1 MRKFTG
7 LPGHSN
13 ESLRTLPCFIQDGS
27 KRWYLLYNEVRS
39 KNMFNSNDLV
49 FHFPKSPP
57 PKKKGGGFRS
67 LENWITSWFSLQ
79 FQGVKNLL
87 KPLHIEKPCGVSQ
100 PPASPPKE
108 CTVHLRFFGDLGKG
122 ISVEKSITTFRLC
135 HNEVFYTPYKRWWAY
150 YNPFKSKIIQK
161 SLTIHDIT
169 LDWFCETW
177 EIRHL

>member
-1 MRKFTG
+1 MHKFAG

-67 LENWITSWFSLQ
+67 LENWITSSFSLQ

-100 PPASPPKE
+100 PPASPQKNAP
-108 CTVHLRFFGDLGKG
+108 CTLGFSETLGREFLWEKASQLLGYVITKYSTPLIKGDGL
-122 ISVEKSITTFRLC
+122 TTILSRAKL
-135 HNEVFYTPYKRWWAY
+135 
-150 YNPFKSKIIQK
+150 SKKPLQSMI
-161 SLTIHDIT
+161 
-169 LDWFCETW
+169 
-177 EIRHL
+177 